1 MENKV
6 LNEDEL
12 TNKIQPSDKMC
23 IGDKNAM
30 TLKEKCEMTKS
41 NEHKPVAII
50 SSVDKIATANNVV
63 KRETE
68 LEELPSSK
76 METET
81 KREEV
86 FDLQIADSTSEQLPW
101 YKMCTPTTKLKEV
114 GKYILDKKIF
124 LILL

>member
-1 MENKV
+1 
-6 LNEDEL
+6 
-12 TNKIQPSDKMC
+12 MC

-50 SSVDKIATANNVV
+50 SSVDKIVTAKNFD
-63 KRETE
+63 K
-68 LEELPSSK
+68 LEEIPSSK
-76 METET
+76 SETET

-86 FDLQIADSTSEQLPW
+86 FDMHIAESTSEQLPW

-114 GKYILDKKIF
+114 NIFWLKKYS
-124 LILL
+124 